1 MHALFCLNAA
11 ARPLDTST
19 TYAYRVSSVRR
30 ISSELRREK
39 GKPVVRRGRKATGLV
54 FWEAAELPN
63 IVVQKRRRLLDMDEQ
78 EDYDVLSEDAIGGAS
93 LLLLQATWPPQVR
106 QLKRAMGRLQQAL
119 EEVESALVECEEAL
133 GTELPVPPAR
143 SRGQESVE
151 LLSITQVYQELG
163 MGKSWVYHRIK
174 SGEIPSVKLG
184 GNIKVKREDLEQYL
198 EKQR

>member
-1 MHALFCLNAA
+1 
-11 ARPLDTST
+11 
-19 TYAYRVSSVRR
+19 
-30 ISSELRREK
+30 
-39 GKPVVRRGRKATGLV
+39 
-54 FWEAAELPN
+54 
-63 IVVQKRRRLLDMDEQ
+63 LDMDEQ

-93 LLLLQATWPPQVR
+93 LLLLQATWPPPQVR

-133 GTELPVPPAR
+133 GTELPVPPVRSVPPAR

-151 LLSITQVYQELG
+151 LLSITQVCQELG
-163 MGKSWVYHRIK
+163 MSKSWVYHRIK

-184 GNIKVKREDLEQYL
+184 RNLKVKREDLEQYL

>member
-1 MHALFCLNAA
+1 
-11 ARPLDTST
+11 
-19 TYAYRVSSVRR
+19 VRR
-30 ISSELRREK
+30 ISSELRRDK

-63 IVVQKRRRLLDMDEQ
+63 RVVQKRRRLLDMDEQ

-133 GTELPVPPAR
+133 GTELPVPPVRSVPPAR

-151 LLSITQVYQELG
+151 LLSITQVCQELG

-184 GNIKVKREDLEQYL
+184 KNLKVKREDLEQYL
-198 EKQR
+198 ENQRY